1 MSEPSSASSA
11 SWLAHVPV
19 PLFAVVMGVCGLG
32 LAWRKAHA
40 VLHVPKEFS
49 NAALVFAASVF
60 VAIALLYALK
70 AARHPGAVAEEF
82 HHPIRANF
90 FPAISISILL
100 LAKAAL
106 SLDGPWA
113 LVLWASGAAIH
124 LGFTLILIQRWIVA
138 NHDIRHSNPAWF
150 IPVVGNILV
159 PLAGVPL
166 GFVEISWF
174 FFAVGF
180 GFWVVLFT
188 IVFYRIVFH
197 DQLAAKFMPTLFIL
211 IAPPSIGF
219 ISYVGLID
227 GIDPFARILYYFGL
241 FLGLLVLTMARQFLR
256 VPFAVSW
263 WAYTFPLD
271 ALTIATLEYHER
283 IGADGMTPICWT
295 ALTLTTLIVLGV
307 LGRTLGAL
315 AVGRLFVP
323 EKA

>member
-1 MSEPSSASSA
+1 MSDPTSISDEP
-11 SWLAHVPV
+11 WLAHVPV

-32 LAWRKAHA
+32 LAWRKAHV
-40 VLHVPKEFS
+40 VLHVPSQFS
-49 NAALVFAASVF
+49 DTALLFAAFVF
-60 VAIALLYALK
+60 LGIACLYALK
-70 AARHPGAVAEEF
+70 AARHPAMVAEEF

-100 LAKAAL
+100 LSRAAL
-106 SLDGPWA
+106 SLDGPVA
-113 LVLWASGAAIH
+113 LALWSIGSTIH
-124 LGFTLILIQRWIVA
+124 LGFTLILIQRWIMS

-174 FFAVGF
+174 FFAIGI
-180 GFWVVLFT
+180 GFWMVLFT

-197 DQLAAKFMPTLFIL
+197 DQMPAKFMPTLFIL

-241 FLGLLVLTMARQFLR
+241 FLGLLVLTMTRQFLR

-283 IGADGMTPICWT
+283 TGADGMTPVCWI
-295 ALTLTTLIVLGV
+295 ALVLTTVVVLAV
-307 LGRTLGAL
+307 LGRTLAAL
-315 AVGRLFVP
+315 ACGRLFVP
-323 EKA
+323 EKV